1 MDITQ
6 LLQIT
11 MDKKAS
17 DLHVIPGFFPTLR
30 INNEL
35 LYLRNFPVLTGTDT
49 STLLLSMLT
58 EAQRHVLA
66 ENKEIDIGYDYA
78 GARFR
83 VNIYTNKKQLSAAFR
98 LIPDKIKSIEE
109 LGLPS
114 VFHTF
119 TTYKQGLILFTGPT
133 GEGKSTSLASI
144 INEINQKFARHIITV
159 EDPVEFNYP
168 VGKSIVSQRELHE
181 DTLSWPTALKSVLRE
196 DPDVVLVGEMRDYDT
211 IQLALTIAE
220 TGHLVFSTLHT
231 GSAKEAVDRIVD
243 AFPANQQNQIRNSLS
258 NTLVAVVAQR
268 LLPDASGLNRVPC
281 FEILMNTP
289 SVSAI
294 IRDGKNFMLD
304 NVLETSE
311 EQGMIIFEKY
321 LMKLYRGG
329 YITKDA
335 AVEHALRRNL
345 IEKFIV

>member
-11 MDKKAS
+11 IDKKAS
-17 DLHVIPGFFPTLR
+17 DLHLIPNFFPTVR

-58 EAQRHVLA
+58 ESQRHVLA

-119 TTYKQGLILFTGPT
+119 TNYKQGLILFTGPT

-268 LLPDASGLNRVPC
+268 LLPDTSGLSRVPC
-281 FEILMNTP
+281 FEILMNTS
-289 SVSAI
+289 SVSSI

-321 LMKLYRGG
+321 LMKLYREG
-329 YITKDA
+329 YITKDT